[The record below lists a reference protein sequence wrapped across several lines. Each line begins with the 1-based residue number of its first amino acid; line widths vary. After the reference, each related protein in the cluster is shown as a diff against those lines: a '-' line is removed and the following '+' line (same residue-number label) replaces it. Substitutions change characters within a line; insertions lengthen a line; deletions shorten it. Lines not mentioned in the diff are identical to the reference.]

1 MERMVEFN
9 RFLSLF
15 SLNIILPII
24 TDRQYLRRVD
34 IAGHEV
40 HTPVSGSNRS
50 TELKHEAPSYPPQQ

>member
-1 MERMVEFN
+1 MSFKEN
-9 RFLSLF
+9 QF
-15 SLNIILPII
+15 SVNIILPII

>member
-1 MERMVEFN
+1 MNSEFKSIWEN
-9 RFLSLF
+9 QFIF
-15 SLNIILPII
+15 NVILPIM